1 MRRLLCFVVAVLA
14 WTGSAAHA
22 AGSAGF
28 AGAAAVAAPVP
39 NALAFYV
46 VNASNGEV
54 LAAHDAH
61 VALPI
66 ASITKLMTVIVA
78 LQHLKPDEKVTITGS
93 AAQVGESRIPLV
105 AGQRVTVRD
114 LLKGALIQS
123 ANNAADA
130 LAAAASGG
138 NVPRF
143 VSWMNARARAIGLH
157 HTHFVRPD
165 GLDAPGHLSSAR
177 DVAVLAQVAMHLP
190 IVRSLVRERA
200 DTIEGGRF
208 AVHTWN
214 DLLGVVPGM
223 IGVKTGHTNDSGWCQ
238 VAAVRRNGYT
248 IYAVILG
255 SPTRVQ
261 RNADLER
268 LLAWG
273 VARYRTATL
282 VRRASYAQV
291 EVGWGRRAVALVASK
306 PLVRVVRTGKP
317 LVERVIAPS
326 AVSLPL
332 VRGQRLGRIEI
343 WDGRTLI
350 GTRPLLAAR
359 SVSRPGL
366 GGRLRWYATRTGH
379 HLLGLFS

>member
-1 MRRLLCFVVAVLA
+1 MRRLLCSVVAALA
-14 WTGSAAHA
+14 STASAQ
-22 AGSAGF
+22 
-28 AGAAAVAAPVP
+28 AAVTAPVP
-39 NALAFYV
+39 SARAFYI

-78 LQHLKPDEKVTITGS
+78 LQHLKPDEKVTVTGS

-105 AGQRVTVRD
+105 AGQRITVRD

-130 LAAAASGG
+130 LASAASDGD
-138 NVPRF
+138 VPRF

-157 HTHFVRPD
+157 HTHFARPD
-165 GLDAPGHLSSAR
+165 GLDAPGHVSSAR
-177 DVAVLAQVAMHLP
+177 DVAVLAQVAMKVP
-190 IVRSLVRERA
+190 VVRSLVRERT

-214 DLLGVVPGM
+214 DLLGVVPGL
-223 IGVKTGHTNDSGWCQ
+223 IGVKTGHTSDSGWCQ
-238 VAAVRRNGYT
+238 VAAVRRSGYT

-255 SPTRVQ
+255 SPTRAQ

-268 LLAWG
+268 LLTWG
-273 VARYRTATL
+273 VAQYRTSTL
-282 VRRASYAQV
+282 VRRATYAQA
-291 EVGWGRRAVALVASK
+291 ELGWGRTPVALVASR
-306 PLVRVVRTGKP
+306 PLVRVVRAGKP

-332 VRGQRLGRIEI
+332 VRGQRLGRVEI
-343 WDGRTLI
+343 WDGPTLI
-350 GTRPLLAAR
+350 GTRPLVAAR
-359 SVSRPGL
+359 SVSRPGF

-379 HLLGLFS
+379 HLLGFFS